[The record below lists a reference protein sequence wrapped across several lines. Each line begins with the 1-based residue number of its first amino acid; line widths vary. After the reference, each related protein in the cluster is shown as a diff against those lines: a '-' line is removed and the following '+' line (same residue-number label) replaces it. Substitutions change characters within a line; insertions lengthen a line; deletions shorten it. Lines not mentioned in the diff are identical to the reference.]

1 MNAKL
6 IELGERRTT
15 LAARAATERAELS
28 QALAPWRRA
37 LAVVDQGWVA
47 VRYLRNHAALLAGV
61 AAFVVPLRPLPLA
74 RWLRRG
80 WLVWRM
86 ALVVKRILRGW

>member
-6 IELGERRTT
+6 IELVERRTT
-15 LAARAATERAELS
+15 LVARAATERAELS
-28 QALAPWRRA
+28 QALAPWGRP
-37 LAVVDQGWVA
+37 LAVVDQGWVV
-47 VRYLRNHAALLAGV
+47 VRTIRNHAALLAGV
-61 AAFVVPLRPLPLA
+61 GAFVVPIRPLRMA

-86 ALVVKRILRGW
+86 ALVVKRILTG

>member
-6 IELGERRTT
+6 TELVERQTT
-15 LAARAATERAELS
+15 LVARAATQRAELS
-28 QALAPWRRA
+28 EALEPWRRP

-47 VRYLRNHAALLAGV
+47 VRYLRNHVALLVGI
-61 AAFVVPLRPLPLA
+61 AAFVMPLRPLRVA

-80 WLVWRM
+80 WLMWRM
-86 ALVVKRILRGW
+86 ALLVKRILPG

>member
-6 IELGERRTT
+6 IELVERRAT
-15 LAARAATERAELS
+15 LVAKAASERAELS
-28 QALAPWRRA
+28 QALAPWRRP

-47 VRYLRNHAALLAGV
+47 VRYLRNHAALLAGIV
-61 AAFVVPLRPLPLA
+61 AFVVPLRPLRVA

-86 ALVVKRILRGW
+86 ALVVKRILSG

>member
-6 IELGERRTT
+6 IELGERRIT
-15 LAARAATERAELS
+15 LVAMAATQRAELS
-28 QALAPWRRA
+28 QALTSWRRP
-37 LAVVDQGWVA
+37 LAVVDQGWAA
-47 VRYLRNHAALLAGV
+47 VRCIRNHAALLAGV
-61 AAFVVPLRPLPLA
+61 AAFVVPLRPLRVA

-86 ALVVKRILRGW
+86 ALVVKRVLRG

>member
-6 IELGERRTT
+6 IELVERRTT
-15 LAARAATERAELS
+15 LVARAATQRAELS
-28 QALAPWRRA
+28 QALAPWGRP
-37 LAVVDQGWVA
+37 LAVVDQGWVV
-47 VRYLRNHAALLAGV
+47 VRYIRNHAALLAGV
-61 AAFVVPLRPLPLA
+61 GAFVVPIRPLRMA

-86 ALVVKRILRGW
+86 ALVVKRILIG